1 MDPIL
6 LHIETATDV
15 CSVAL
20 TQGTEVLGVK
30 ESTDGN
36 SHSKNLLPF
45 IDSVLKETNHVQQ
58 DLQGVV
64 VSIGPGS
71 YTGLR
76 IGVSTAK
83 GMAYS
88 LGIPVITVSTLESIA
103 QGAKQQTGSGNCDIV
118 PMIDARR
125 MEVFAA
131 RYDNDMNLMDEVTAV
146 IVDENAFSELLR
158 EKEVLFCGNGMPKC
172 KELLSQFPNARFA
185 DFTLS
190 AQYMLPAALKKWEA
204 KDFADTAYFEPFY
217 LKEYVAGKPNVKGLH

>member
-1 MDPIL
+1 MEPIL

-20 TQGTEVLGVK
+20 TQGAKVLSVC
-30 ESTDGN
+30 ESADGN

-45 IDSVLKETNHVQQ
+45 IDQVLRENGKTSA
-58 DLQGVV
+58 DLQGIV

-103 QGAKQQTGSGNCDIV
+103 QGAKLQAGTCNCDIV

-131 RYDNDMNLMDEVTAV
+131 RYDSNMNLLDEVAAV
-146 IVDENAFSELLR
+146 IVDENAYSDLLQK
-158 EKEVLFCGNGMPKC
+158 KEVLFCGNGMPKC

-190 AQYMLPAALKKWEA
+190 AQYMLPAALKKWET